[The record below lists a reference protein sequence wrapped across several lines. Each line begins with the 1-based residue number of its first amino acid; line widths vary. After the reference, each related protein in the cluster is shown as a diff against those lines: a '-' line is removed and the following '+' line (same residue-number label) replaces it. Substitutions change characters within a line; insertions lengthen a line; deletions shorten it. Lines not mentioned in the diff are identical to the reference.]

1 MEDYLMPMIKVEHLK
16 YRYPHTKQLV
26 LDDVSFEI
34 KRGEFIGIIGENGAG
49 KSTLSQALVGLV
61 PQFYKGGYGGSVH
74 IDGMEAATTPIS
86 QLCQKVGL
94 VFQNPFNQLS
104 GAKDTV
110 YEEIGYGLHNLGVP
124 REEMIQRIEEAM
136 ELLEIAQ
143 FKNQNPFDLSGGQMQ
158 RVALASILVMKPE
171 ILVLDEPTSQL
182 DPKGSEE
189 VYQAVD
195 KLAKSG
201 ITIVMIEH
209 KMEKIAEYCDRVMLL
224 HKGKIVEFDTPQKVF
239 AREDLRELGVKE
251 PVYTQICKKVGLR
264 NGDGTYPAR
273 LAELVEK
280 KSRLLELLERNQ
292 LEKNEAKQSELEKNE
307 LEKNEL
313 VQEESNH
320 HELDNYNSDENHPVK
335 SSVDQNDSDEN
346 KSVNSS
352 VIQNDSQQNESVKN
366 TLASSSN
373 ARITSEKELKRKA
386 VPQFQIQELSFSY
399 EESKSIIKGLTLEID
414 DRTTAIIGQNG
425 AGKTTMVKLLK
436 GLLKP
441 ISGSIS
447 YCGEDISGKSVA
459 MIAHKVGYV
468 FQNPDDQIFKYN
480 VLDEVMFGPLNIG
493 MEKEK
498 AKAKALKALATVG
511 LSGIEAMNP
520 YDLELSQRKMVA
532 IASVLA
538 MDTEVIILD
547 EPTIA
552 QDDSGRE
559 RIKQIIR
566 ELRANGKSVIAILHD
581 MDLVAECFERVIVM
595 AHGEILADGTPSEVF
610 QQEEVLKEACLGL
623 PSVASV
629 CKVLGYGK
637 LCVTVEELLS

>member
-1 MEDYLMPMIKVEHLK
+1 MPMIKVEHLK

-61 PQFYKGGYGGSVH
+61 PQFYKGGYGGSVR
-74 IDGMEAATTPIS
+74 IDGMEASTTPIS

-124 REEMIQRIEEAM
+124 REEMVQRIEEAM

-264 NGDGTYPAR
+264 NGDGTYPVR
-273 LAELVEK
+273 LAEMVEK

-292 LEKNEAKQSELEKNE
+292 
-307 LEKNEL
+307 
-313 VQEESNH
+313 
-320 HELDNYNSDENHPVK
+320 
-335 SSVDQNDSDEN
+335 
-346 KSVNSS
+346 
-352 VIQNDSQQNESVKN
+352 SVKN
-366 TLASSSN
+366 TLASSNNS
-373 ARITSEKELKRKA
+373 RITSEKELKRKA